1 MSFVGKSVYNVW
13 GGSTLR
19 FGKVV
24 EEKMEGAG
32 VDICNKLIIKK
43 KDDEAHEM
51 DLNRIVNLRHLEY
64 DEGHSWYRIDR
75 IRAFEPSK
83 MIATLSNLI

>member
-32 VDICNKLIIKK
+32 VDRWKNVRVDWE
-43 KDDEAHEM
+43 DDEAHEM

-83 MIATLSNLI
+83 MSATLSNLI